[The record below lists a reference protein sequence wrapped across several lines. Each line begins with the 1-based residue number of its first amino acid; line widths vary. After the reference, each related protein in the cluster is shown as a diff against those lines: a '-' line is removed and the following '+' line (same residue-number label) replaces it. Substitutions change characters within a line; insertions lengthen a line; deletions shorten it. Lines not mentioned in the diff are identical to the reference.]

1 MLQRCNKTSLWKV
14 FHPSVRSP
22 QIIIHTKQT
31 EVNTKYAS
39 NWTREQEE
47 FVWLVGLGL
56 TLELVRKRCCSN
68 ELKDCFETF
77 RTGNRNVLF
86 GGKIVIFSV
95 TFHILFLSCNKKE
108 S

>member
-1 MLQRCNKTSLWKV
+1 M

-31 EVNTKYAS
+31 EVNTKYAN

-56 TLELVRKRCCSN
+56 TLELVRKRSRCCSN
-68 ELKDCFETF
+68 VIELKDCFETF